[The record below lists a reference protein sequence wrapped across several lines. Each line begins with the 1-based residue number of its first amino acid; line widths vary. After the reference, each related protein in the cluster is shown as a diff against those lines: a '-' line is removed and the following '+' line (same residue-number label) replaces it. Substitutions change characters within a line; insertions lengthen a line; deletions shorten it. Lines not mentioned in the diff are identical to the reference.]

1 MEYGYYYLWTEDD
14 GGFPLDPN
22 LWTQRHWRRWPTA
35 DARPYRVVL
44 VVDTTR
50 LFWELWI
57 ESVSQLYSIVVI
69 NGCGDLQML
78 VNEAAKTGMF
88 FITLLFSFLCLV
100 SAVRRWPSAHLHEY
114 RASSPVQYSNMHGIN
129 VHGVQSTK
137 YRVVRNRFHPIH
149 NIKTPYERLHI
160 WSMNLN
166 LNILWTLQT
175 QL

>member
-35 DARPYRVVL
+35 DARLDRVML
-44 VVDTTR
+44 VVDTTALLR
-50 LFWELWI
+50 
-57 ESVSQLYSIVVI
+57 ESVVVMVLWRPADA
-69 NGCGDLQML
+69 GQPSSKDGDTYYLL
-78 VNEAAKTGMF
+78 
-88 FITLLFSFLCLV
+88 LLFYFLCLV
-100 SAVRRWPSAHLHEY
+100 STVCRWPSAHLHKY